1 MTDRRR
7 YIRASNEYCN
17 WIEWEAAGRPER
29 RSSRRQ
35 FVAVVTDAAC
45 AFILGSAIGLALA
58 IIKWGGNL

>member
-29 RSSRRQ
+29 RSVSRRAAG
-35 FVAVVTDAAC
+35 FVIDSMCAAVAGASIGVA
-45 AFILGSAIGLALA
+45 ISIIYLGFAS
-58 IIKWGGNL
+58 